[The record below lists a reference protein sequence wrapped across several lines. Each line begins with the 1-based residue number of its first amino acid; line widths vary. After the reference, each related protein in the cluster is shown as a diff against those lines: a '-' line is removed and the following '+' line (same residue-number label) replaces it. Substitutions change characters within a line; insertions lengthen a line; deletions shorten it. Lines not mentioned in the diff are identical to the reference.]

1 MNKTIEDLRAI
12 ESERR
17 ESSVEIERKKCEE
30 LESNMAAL
38 KQSFLE
44 QQEVEK
50 SKLEAASEA
59 LKQLEDNEK
68 VQVC

>member
-1 MNKTIEDLRAI
+1 
-12 ESERR
+12 
-17 ESSVEIERKKCEE
+17 
-30 LESNMAAL
+30 MAAL

-59 LKQLEDNEK
+59 LKQLEDSQK